1 VNRPLLLTFGRRK
14 LRRSIWVVGVY
25 HREEV
30 ESFAE
35 KNDLAVFSYET
46 YETSEEMLPD
56 EATGNS

>member
-1 VNRPLLLTFGRRK
+1 M
-14 LRRSIWVVGVY
+14 VGVY